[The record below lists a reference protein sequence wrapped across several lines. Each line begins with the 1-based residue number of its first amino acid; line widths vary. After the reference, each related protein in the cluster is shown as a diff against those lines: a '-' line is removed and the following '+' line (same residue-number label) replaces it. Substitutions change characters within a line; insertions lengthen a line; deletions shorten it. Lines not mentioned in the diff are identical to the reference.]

1 MKQMLPSEIY
11 IDFMKED
18 SLLSLC
24 ESQTIA
30 KLFSSLYVYEIE
42 AGEVLFEKDQ
52 SADMLYLIYTGKFE
66 MNVPHQHSRH
76 ISEGY
81 VGEEAVLDM
90 PYVSQVRALTNAKV
104 LAFSSSS
111 LQRID
116 ESVYCLKEKFQKILL
131 QRHASHLIFPP
142 EKIKE
147 PKIKKIN
154 QPSKIIGWASSIIM
168 PLLIYWVTSQ
178 IPDLND
184 NSRLFLSI
192 FSITMIMWIFS
203 LVPIFLPALF
213 AVLVVLILGIV
224 PADTALSGFASSGFF
239 LALSVFA
246 IELVLTISG
255 LTYRLTLW
263 VLRFTP
269 ISNFGYNLSL
279 TLIGT
284 FLTPLIPSVNARIGL
299 VSPILRDVIETLEF
313 KKQGITATNLSIA
326 TFTGVSLFSAV
337 FLTSKS
343 LNLILFS
350 LLSVQVQSQFQ
361 WLFWFFASSVSFVV
375 LFTGYVI
382 FSYFWLCRRS
392 KKQTIQNSLITRL
405 PLQQHALGPMNSA
418 EWIALIGIV
427 LFLAGVMTSSI
438 HKINPAWIGIG
449 LLFMFVSLGA
459 LETKH
464 LQKEIDWP
472 FLILVGAMVGITES
486 FSYLGIDKWIGLQL
500 KWLGVYM
507 QTNFELFILLL
518 TAAIFII
525 RLALPIN
532 LAVIIVAT
540 MFLPLAEVSGVNP
553 WIIAFIIL
561 TLGESWIFPYQCSYY
576 LQFQEFNAKEKLY
589 DEALFLKFNMLMNGV
604 RLLSVYASLLLWK
617 QMGIH

>member
-1 MKQMLPSEIY
+1 MKQILPSEIY
-11 IDFMKED
+11 IDFMKQD
-18 SLLSLC
+18 SILSLC
-24 ESQTIA
+24 ESQTVA
-30 KLFSSLYVYEIE
+30 KLFSSLYLYDLE

-52 SADMLYLIYTGKFE
+52 PADTLYLIYTGKFE
-66 MNVPHQHSRH
+66 MVSPGKPSLQ

-81 VGEEAVLDM
+81 LGEEAVLNM
-90 PYVSQVRALTNAKV
+90 AYASQVRAITNAKV

-116 ESVYCLKEKFQKILL
+116 ESINCLKEKFQRILL
-131 QRHASHLIFPP
+131 QRHASNLVLPP
-142 EKIKE
+142 LQIKKTKI
-147 PKIKKIN
+147 PKIN
-154 QPSKIIGWASSIIM
+154 QPDKLIGWISTIVV
-168 PLLIYWVTSQ
+168 PPLIYWLTSQ
-178 IPDLND
+178 IPELNE
-184 NSRLFLSI
+184 NSRIFLSV
-192 FSITMIMWIFS
+192 FSITMLMWVFS

-213 AVLVVLILGIV
+213 SVLVVLILGIV
-224 PADTALSGFASSGFF
+224 PTDTALSGFSSSGFF

-263 VLRFTP
+263 ALRFTP
-269 ISNFGYNLSL
+269 ASNFGYNLSL

-326 TFTGVSLFSAV
+326 AFTGVSLFSAV

-350 LLSVQVQSQFQ
+350 LLPSQVQSQFQ
-361 WLFWFFASSVSFVV
+361 WLSWLFASSVSFLV
-375 LFTGYVI
+375 LFLGYMLL
-382 FSYFWLCRRS
+382 SYFWLCRHNRA
-392 KKQTIQNSLITRL
+392 QTTSNSLTDRL
-405 PLQQHALGPMNSA
+405 PLQQKALGPMSSA
-418 EWIALIGIV
+418 EWIALAGIV
-427 LFLAGVMTSSI
+427 LFLIGVMTSSI

-472 FLILVGAMVGITES
+472 FLILVGAMVGITDS
-486 FSYLGIDKWIGLQL
+486 FSYLGIDKWVGFQL

-518 TAAIFII
+518 TVVIFII

-540 MFLPLAEVSGVNP
+540 MFFPLAEISGINP
-553 WIIAFIIL
+553 WVIAFIIL
-561 TLGESWIFPYQCSYY
+561 TLGESWVLPYQCSYY
-576 LQFQEFNAKEKLY
+576 VQFQEFNAKEKLY
-589 DEALFLKFNMLMNGV
+589 DEALFLKFNVLMNGV
-604 RLLSVYASLLLWK
+604 RLLSIYASLSLWK
-617 QMGIH
+617 QMGIQ